1 MNYTDFTKDELFNE
15 LNSLKLKA
23 AVFATK
29 GMKLDLSR
37 GKPCAEQLDLSLPM
51 LGKAPNYLRSIDY
64 RNYGILE
71 GIPEIRQL
79 AADLLDVRVENVLA
93 LGNSSLNL
101 MYDAVSRAVTFG
113 VAGGKPWEKG
123 SKFLC
128 PVPGYD
134 RHFKIT
140 EAFGIEM
147 INVPMTENG
156 PDMDVVEELVKDEK
170 VKGIWCVPKF
180 SNPDGLVYSD
190 ETVRRMA
197 NLRPASNSFRIFW
210 DNAYFIH
217 EVYDSVPLLNIM
229 REAEKAGNADI
240 VYEFAST
247 SKMTFPG
254 SGVAFLIASEN
265 NINFIKKYLSV
276 QTIGP
281 DKMSQLMHAEFF
293 PTADA
298 LKSHMAKHA
307 EILRPKFDK
316 LCSALEVLKADG
328 VVDYVKPRGGYFASA
343 FLKKGTAIRTVELCK
358 KCGVTLTPAGATYP
372 YGKDPDDSNLRLAPT
387 FATMDELGSALE
399 IFDCCARIA
408 HLESLIKE

>member
-1 MNYTDFTKDELFNE
+1 MNYANFTKDELISE
-15 LNSLKLKA
+15 LNALKLKA
-23 AVFATK
+23 AVYAAK
-29 GMKLDLSR
+29 GIALDLSR
-37 GKPCAEQLDLSLPM
+37 GKPCAEQLELSMPM
-51 LGKAPNYLRSIDY
+51 LDKKLDYMRSADY

-71 GIPEIRQL
+71 GIPEVRRL
-79 AADLLDVRVENVLA
+79 MADLLSVRVENVLA

-101 MYDAVSRAVTFG
+101 MYDAVARAVTFG
-113 VAGGKPWEKG
+113 VAGGQPWEKG

-140 EAFGIEM
+140 ETFGIEM
-147 INVPMTENG
+147 INVPMTKDG
-156 PDMDVVEELVKDEK
+156 PDMDVVEELIKDES

-180 SNPDGLVYSD
+180 SNPDGIVYSD

-197 NLRPASNSFRIFW
+197 NLRPASKSFRIFW

-217 EVYDSVPLLNIM
+217 EIYDSVPMLNILE
-229 REAEKAGNADI
+229 EAEKVGNEDI
-240 VYEFAST
+240 VYMFAST

-254 SGVAFLIASEN
+254 SGIAFFIASEN
-265 NINFIKKYLSV
+265 NINFTKKYLAV

-298 LKSHMAKHA
+298 LKAHMAKHA
-307 EILRPKFDK
+307 EILRPKFDM
-316 LCSALEVLKADG
+316 LCDSLEALHADG
-328 VVDYVKPRGGYFASA
+328 VVDYVKPRGGYFASV
-343 FLKKGTAIRTVELCK
+343 FLKKGTAKRTVELCK

-372 YGKDPDDSNLRLAPT
+372 YGIDPDDSNIRMAPS
-387 FATMDELGSALE
+387 FADMAELKMALE
-399 IFDCCARIA
+399 VFDCCARIS
-408 HLESLIKE
+408 HVESLLK